1 MTKAEVIF
9 QEMVQTLGLPIE
21 ISILNSD
28 FLMFYLFNLTI
39 FSRCSLSTNKIDS
52 LSHLILLTKEMLP
65 LNSVIQLWKLE

>member
-39 FSRCSLSTNKIDS
+39 LSRCSLSTNKIDS

>member
-21 ISILNSD
+21 INILNSG

-39 FSRCSLSTNKIDS
+39 LSRCSLSTN
-52 LSHLILLTKEMLP
+52 
-65 LNSVIQLWKLE
+65 